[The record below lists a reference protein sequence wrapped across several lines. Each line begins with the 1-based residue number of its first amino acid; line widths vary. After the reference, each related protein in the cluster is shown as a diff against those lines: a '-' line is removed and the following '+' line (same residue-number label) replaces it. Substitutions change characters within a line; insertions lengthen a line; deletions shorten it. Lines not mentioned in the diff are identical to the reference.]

1 MQNEEMDNI
10 KIQIQKV
17 MDLVYEKKIRGNI
30 NF

>member
-17 MDLVYEKKIRGNI
+17 MDLVYEKKVRGNI

>member
-17 MDLVYEKKIRGNI
+17 MDLVYEKKKSEGT
-30 NF
+30 